1 MNTFGRNLIPFANTG
16 AVCRICPVDKN
27 DRLYTDLGSSKE
39 LISDILRNSINFV
52 IFAGFGN
59 PKDLSILR
67 KELEDTGVKFVNYSF
82 TALPSSVKG
91 DGSDVYSHYALIL
104 EKFNSAMKSRNF
116 MLCFPSVQFMNA
128 AGLLW
133 GSMVLADESLDADEF
148 DQYLFTEDFTGRKS
162 LKEDLKSL
170 KSFLYSQERLLQK
183 SLKGLKKL
191 LEETQ
196 EEVFENPLNLNL
208 SALEKPVHISP
219 VDTTE
224 ITFNLESL
232 EPKEFV
238 SESEESD
245 QAEKIVDELLN
256 MAEQLSQEPAEEE
269 LTWESAF
276 PDTGQKIASNLTIIK
291 DLDTEPL
298 TEIDLDSV
306 PYPEVLDIENLDLE
320 ELDDPVTVPISE
332 ISFENDDDD
341 RTIMGIVTVETEPEE
356 TVKKPPKKET
366 PPPTIIVTAEKV
378 ETIKPISEEFKNKSK
393 NNFRAI
399 RLD

>member
-16 AVCRICPVDKN
+16 AVCRIHPVDKN
-27 DRLYTDLGSSKE
+27 DRLYSDLGSSKE
-39 LISDILRNSINFV
+39 FISDIIKSSINFV

-67 KELEDTGVKFVNYSF
+67 KELEDKGVKFVNYSF
-82 TALPSSVKG
+82 TALPSSAKG
-91 DGSDVYSHYALIL
+91 DGQDEYSNYALIL
-104 EKFNSAMKSRNF
+104 EKFKSAMKSKNF
-116 MLCFPSVQFMNA
+116 LLCFPSGQFMNA
-128 AGLLW
+128 VGLLW
-133 GSMVLADESLDADEF
+133 GSMVLADETLDEEEF
-148 DQYLFTEDFTGRKS
+148 DQYLFADDFTGRKS
-162 LKEDLKSL
+162 LKEDLSHL
-170 KSFLYSQERLLQK
+170 KQFLYSQERLLQK
-183 SLKGLKKL
+183 SLRGIKKL
-191 LEETQ
+191 LEDSAAEDIFQ
-196 EEVFENPLNLNL
+196 NPLNLNL
-208 SALEKPVHISP
+208 SSLEKPVHISP

-232 EPKEFV
+232 EPMEFV
-238 SESEESD
+238 SESDESE

-256 MAEQLSQEPAEEE
+256 MAEQLSLDSSEEE

-276 PDTGQKIASNLTIIK
+276 PDTGQKISSNLTIIK

-332 ISFENDDDD
+332 ISFEDDDD

-356 TVKKPPKKET
+356 TVRKTPKKET

-399 RLD
+399 HLD